1 MVHVYNLLHKSR
13 INFILFILY
22 IKKHHHMSGQHPVN
36 LYTNPGI
43 FFVTVSVVYEYRIEA
58 GQFSA
63 KILVPPKN
71 IPTNCLIV
79 ISCTFRHGEQHIKN
93 WRETERGKV
102 TKNPRF

>member
-13 INFILFILY
+13 ISFILSILY

-36 LYTNPGI
+36 LFTNPGI

-63 KILVPPKN
+63 KNTRTAQKHSNKLF
-71 IPTNCLIV
+71 NCIFLY
-79 ISCTFRHGEQHIKN
+79 FKA
-93 WRETERGKV
+93 W
-102 TKNPRF
+102 